1 MSGVR
6 SISPFDRILYLKT
19 LPSVGELSS
28 AQIARLANEAD
39 EVHFETGQ
47 SLISA
52 GEVNRSFFVL
62 TEGAID
68 IRRGD
73 SPEQRI
79 TAPETLGLVEMLA
92 EASTTN
98 AVAVTDVVALR
109 FELSQVLEIF
119 EEDFELLQNT
129 IRTLARGQLA
139 LLKRA
144 IAGTRRAPWK
154 RAVPVP
160 TDRDM
165 NLLERLIMIRQGELF
180 EAVGLEAG
188 VLLATSMRQFR
199 WNAGDELWKPGDSSG
214 RMFIIVDGE
223 VEATLE
229 NGEKFE
235 AGLGYPLGNIES
247 LAHAPRWYRPVATT
261 DVVALRADHE
271 SFFDVMEDDFEVA
284 EAFLKAMSMGI
295 LGAQDRLVEL
305 GETPILT
312 GLALTAD

>member
-52 GEVNRSFFVL
+52 GEVNHSFFVL

-79 TAPETLGLVEMLA
+79 TSPETLGFVEMLA

-109 FELSQVLEIF
+109 FELNQVLEIF

-139 LLKRA
+139 LLKRV
-144 IAGTRRAPWK
+144 IGGSRRAPWK
-154 RAVPVP
+154 QAVPVP

-165 NLLERLIMIRQGELF
+165 NLLERLIMIRQGDLF

-199 WNAGDELWKPGDSSG
+199 WNAGEELWKPGDSSG
-214 RMFIIVDGE
+214 ETFQ
-223 VEATLE
+223 
-229 NGEKFE
+229 

-261 DVVALRADHE
+261 DVVGLRADHE